1 MASIVT
7 RKNKYSVVYSYTDES
22 GAKKQKWET
31 YDKLSDAKKRKTEIE
46 YQQNNNT
53 FVIPTSDTLSDLMEE
68 YFKIYGATKWSMTTH
83 EHNVAL
89 YNNYIKPLI
98 GHIKITNITTRAMNN
113 FYQELLVT
121 EAVSTNCR
129 RARTEFVTTHT
140 VVKIHK
146 LLHSVFEQACKW
158 DMLQKNPCENATV
171 PKAACEEREIWDMD
185 TIHKALDV
193 CDDDMLKLAISLAFA
208 CCLRL
213 GELLGLTWDCIDVS
227 ETSIENGTAHI
238 FVNKEL
244 QRVNRSS
251 MDFLSDK
258 DVMLKFPAVLKCTN
272 TVLLLKTP
280 KTKTSVRKV
289 FLPKTVAYMLRE
301 RYDEVQEIKE
311 LFGDEFQDFN
321 LVFCNTS
328 GRPIQHCVINRAF
341 SKLIRD
347 NNLPKV
353 VFHSLRHSSV
363 TYKLKLN
370 GGDIKSVQGDSGHAQ
385 ASMVTD
391 RYSHILDDD
400 RMLNAQRMEKAFY
413 SPTEAAPSVPALTE
427 ENAELIKKLLENP
440 QMLELV
446 KTLTNSN

>member
-7 RKNKYSVVYSYTDES
+7 RKSKYSVVYSYIDDE
-22 GAKKQKWET
+22 GTKRQKWET
-31 YDKLSDAKKRKTEIE
+31 YDKLTDAKKRKTEIE
-46 YQQNNNT
+46 YQQNNT
-53 FVIPTSDTLSDLMEE
+53 FVVPTSDTLSDLMEE
-68 YFKIYGATKWSMTTH
+68 YFKIYGTTKWSMTTH

-89 YNNYIKPLI
+89 YNNYINPMI
-98 GHIKITNITTRAMNN
+98 GHLKINNITTRVMNK
-113 FYQELLVT
+113 FYQDLLVT
-121 EAVSTNCR
+121 EAVSTKCR
-129 RARTEFVTTHT
+129 QARTEFVSNNT

-158 DMLQKNPCENATV
+158 DMIQKNPCENATV
-171 PKAACEEREIWDMD
+171 PKGINQERDIWDID
-185 TIHKALDV
+185 TLHKALDL
-193 CDDDMLKLAISLAFA
+193 CEDDMLKLAISLAFA

-227 ETSIENGTAHI
+227 EGSIENGTAHI

-244 QRVNRSS
+244 QRANRSS

-258 DVMLKFPAVLKCTN
+258 DVILKFPAVIKCTN

-289 FLPKTVAYMLRE
+289 FLPKTVAYMLRD
-301 RYDEVQEIKE
+301 RYKDIQEVKE

-341 SKLIRD
+341 KKLIAD

-391 RYSHILDDD
+391 LYSHILDDD
-400 RMLNAQRMEKAFY
+400 RMLNAQRMKKAFY
-413 SPTEAAPSVPALTE
+413 SPTEDEMPIQNVSN
-427 ENAELIKKLLENP
+427 ENAELIKKLLKNP
-440 QMLELV
+440 QMLALV
-446 KTLTNSN
+446 RTLTNAT